1 MSAKIDKYDL
11 TVIGGGP
18 AGLAAAIKAWR
29 LDIKNIIL
37 LNESE
42 ILGGI
47 LPQCIH
53 TGFGLHYFKEDLT
66 GPEFAA
72 KMINKLNETS
82 IRILCEAYAAHLN
95 IKSNGLKEIV
105 GYRNGEAFRL
115 ESKAVIYAVGCR
127 ERNRF
132 EVGILGERPAGVYT
146 AGEAQAF
153 MDLYGVLPGKEIVI
167 VGSGDVGLI
176 MARRF
181 ALEGA
186 KVKAVVEI
194 MPYPGGLQ
202 RNIIQCLEDFD
213 IPLYLNHSA
222 LEIKG
227 LRRVESVKLV
237 KVDNNLN
244 PIKGT
249 ELELKCD
256 AVVLAVGLKPRIEL
270 LAKAGA
276 VVDETTGGPI
286 VNDWLETSIPGV
298 FAAGNV
304 LVVNDLVDYAAEQGE
319 RAAESAAKL
328 IHEGTFPKAEYKRI
342 IRGRNVRLVVPQMV
356 SGLQDIIF
364 YGRVTRPEENVLIK
378 FEEIGRAFKLRVVRP
393 PEMFRLK
400 ISSQDFTKICDEKL
414 TVNVIKV

>member
-1 MSAKIDKYDL
+1 MSEEYTKYDL
-11 TVIGGGP
+11 AIIGGGP
-18 AGLAAAIKAWR
+18 AGLAAAIKAWS
-29 LDIKNIIL
+29 LDIERIIL

-72 KMINKLNETS
+72 KLINKLEKTY
-82 IRILCEAYAAHLN
+82 IRVLCGAYAAHLN
-95 IKSNGLKEIV
+95 IKSNGLKEVI
-105 GYRNGEAFRL
+105 GYRNGEAFRI
-115 ESKAVIYAVGCR
+115 ESKAVIYAAGCR

-146 AGEAQAF
+146 AGEAQTL

-186 KVKAVVEI
+186 KVKAVIEI
-194 MPYPGGLQ
+194 MPYPGGLT
-202 RNIIQCLEDFD
+202 RNIIQCLEDFG
-213 IPLYLNHSA
+213 IPLYLSHSVV
-222 LEIKG
+222 EIKG
-227 LRRVESVKLV
+227 SRRVESIKLV
-237 KVDNNLN
+237 KVDERLK
-244 PIKGT
+244 PIEGT
-249 ELELKCD
+249 DFEMECD
-256 AVVLAVGLKPRIEL
+256 TVVFAVGLKPRSEL

-276 VVDETTGGPI
+276 LIDEATGGPV

-328 IHEGTFPKAEYKRI
+328 ILGGAFPKAEYKRV
-342 IRGRNVRLVVPQMV
+342 IRGRNVRLIVPQMV
-356 SGLQDIIF
+356 SGLQDVIF
-364 YGRVTRPEENVLIK
+364 YGRVSKPEEDVLIR
-378 FEEIGRAFKLRVVRP
+378 FDEIDRSFKLPIVRP
-393 PEMFRLK
+393 PEMLRLK
-400 ISSQDFTKICDEKL
+400 IPSRDFLKICGEKL
-414 TVNVIKV
+414 TVNIIKV